1 MSSSQTSGDLHDPD
15 RLRLRQIEAVL
26 DGMVEGLLLVDASG
40 AVIRANPAAIR
51 IVGDL
56 DSFEVRTFDGRLI
69 PDDDRPARR
78 ALRGEAI
85 SRLELQIHRKDT
97 GGHRIVSHS
106 ATPVCDEAGKI
117 SHAVVI
123 LHDITEQKQTEA
135 ELQRVHDALRESQL
149 RFRRLADS
157 NMLGIA
163 VFNLDGRVLDANA
176 EHLRLMDRTQEDL
189 AAGLYWKDCT
199 PQEWHAADQRA
210 LADLRATG
218 VARAYEKEF
227 LHNNGRRIPVL
238 LGASMVDEAAQEG
251 VAFTIDL
258 SERKEAIEALSRSN
272 KDLQQFAFVASHDLQ
287 EPLRMVSSY
296 TQLLARKYQ
305 GQLGPEADE
314 YIRYAVDGANRMS
327 ALIRDLLHFSR
338 FGFAELRPPQSTEL
352 SVMVD
357 WALLSLRTAVQES
370 GAEITFDGLPTVSVD
385 QSQMPQVFQNLIG
398 NAIKYRRAE
407 EVPRIQISANREGD
421 EWIIAVQDNGIGFD
435 PQHAGLL
442 FGVFK
447 RLHGREY
454 PGSGIGLAICKRIV
468 ERHGGRIWATSEP
481 DQGST
486 FYFTLLAD

>member
-1 MSSSQTSGDLHDPD
+1 
-15 RLRLRQIEAVL
+15 
-26 DGMVEGLLLVDASG
+26 MVEGLLLVDASG
-40 AVIRANPAAIR
+40 AIIRANPAALR

-78 ALRGEAI
+78 ALRGETI
-85 SRLELQIHRKDT
+85 SGLELEIHRKDT
-97 GGHRIVSHS
+97 GGRRIVRHS

-117 SHAVVI
+117 SHAVVV
-123 LHDITEQKQTEA
+123 LHDITEQKETEA

-176 EHLRLMDRTQEDL
+176 EHLRLMGRTQEDL

-199 PQEWHAADQRA
+199 PPEWHAADQRA

-227 LHNNGRRIPVL
+227 LHDNGRRIPVL

-287 EPLRMVSSY
+287 EPLRMVASY

-314 YIRYAVDGANRMS
+314 
-327 ALIRDLLHFSR
+327 
-338 FGFAELRPPQSTEL
+338 
-352 SVMVD
+352 
-357 WALLSLRTAVQES
+357 
-370 GAEITFDGLPTVSVD
+370 
-385 QSQMPQVFQNLIG
+385 
-398 NAIKYRRAE
+398 
-407 EVPRIQISANREGD
+407 
-421 EWIIAVQDNGIGFD
+421 
-435 PQHAGLL
+435 
-442 FGVFK
+442 
-447 RLHGREY
+447 
-454 PGSGIGLAICKRIV
+454 
-468 ERHGGRIWATSEP
+468 
-481 DQGST
+481 
-486 FYFTLLAD
+486 